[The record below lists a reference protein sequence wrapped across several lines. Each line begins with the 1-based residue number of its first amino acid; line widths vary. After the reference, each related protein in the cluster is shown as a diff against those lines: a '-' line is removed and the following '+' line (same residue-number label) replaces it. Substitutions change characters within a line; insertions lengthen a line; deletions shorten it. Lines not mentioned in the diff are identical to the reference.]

1 MYSSQPVQSCYQASL
16 IVSVQAQLHC
26 LQQLLILCPE
36 QPPLMTCQFSN
47 LFSLI
52 PCLDQPLHGV
62 PPWRMSFFSIL
73 HSRRV
78 VAQAST
84 LVLARGQR
92 STSRACSQPVWHL
105 SIPFCPFQ
113 PLERKMGDTPFPS
126 LTMEKEPCDN
136 RRERHRR
143 KIDLLFL
150 KLQKVLLQAPET
162 RRRKVLEK
170 ACTALLSM
178 KASESLRGTCNKGT

>member
-1 MYSSQPVQSCYQASL
+1 
-16 IVSVQAQLHC
+16 
-26 LQQLLILCPE
+26 
-36 QPPLMTCQFSN
+36 
-47 LFSLI
+47 
-52 PCLDQPLHGV
+52 
-62 PPWRMSFFSIL
+62 
-73 HSRRV
+73 
-78 VAQAST
+78 
-84 LVLARGQR
+84 
-92 STSRACSQPVWHL
+92 
-105 SIPFCPFQ
+105 
-113 PLERKMGDTPFPS
+113 MGDTPFPS

-178 KASESLRGTCNKGT
+178 KASESLRGTCNKGTWECCCTSLLKYETVIASAELAEHRTSIAEPPVWAMKALKCLIDCLLRAKLMMLSSNPTSLFPNEQVLNPLMHT